1 MEDGLKIERRNAVL
15 ELTIDRP
22 KANAIDNRLS
32 RALGDAF
39 IAYRDD
45 PSLRCCII
53 GAAGEKFF
61 SAGWDLKAAAAN
73 GPEGESYGPGGF
85 AGLTELFDLDKPV
98 IAAVNGLAAGGGF
111 ELALSADLIVAVDHA
126 TFFLPEAQIGLI
138 PDAGGVFRLPRR
150 IPEAIAM
157 EVLFAGRRLT
167 AAEALQFG
175 LVNKVV
181 ALSDLWNAARDLAA
195 RILETAPLSAMAIKQ
210 AHRLTRHLDLPAAY
224 QALRSGKVPAYDK
237 VRQSDDYYEGAKAFA
252 EKRKPVWKGA

>member
-1 MEDGLKIERRNAVL
+1 MENGLKSERRGAVL
-15 ELTIDRP
+15 ELIIDRP
-22 KANAIDNRLS
+22 KANAIDNGLS
-32 RALGDAF
+32 RALGQAF

-73 GPEGESYGPGGF
+73 GPEGEDYGPGGF

-98 IAAVNGLAAGGGF
+98 IAAVNGLAVGGGF
-111 ELALSADLIVAVDHA
+111 ELALSADLIIAADHA
-126 TFFLPEAQIGLI
+126 AFFLPEAQIGLI

-167 AAEALQFG
+167 AAEGLQFG
-175 LVNKVV
+175 LVNQVV
-181 ALSDLWNAARDLAA
+181 ASAALWQAARDMAA

-210 AHRLTRHLDLPAAY
+210 AHRLTRHLDLPEAY
-224 QALRSGKVPAYDK
+224 RALRGGKVPAYDR
-237 VRQSDDYYEGAKAFA
+237 VRESEDYYEGAKAFA